1 MEEKEPS
8 KTTIYA
14 VYAVMLLI
22 LALAIYTAT
31 YFFPWIFKII
41 VDFVNAL
48 MQFVFEN
55 DTVEKEV
62 LIIEIKKFK

>member
-22 LALAIYTAT
+22 LAVAIYTAT

-41 VDFVNAL
+41 VDFVN
-48 MQFVFEN
+48 
-55 DTVEKEV
+55 TP
-62 LIIEIKKFK
+62 I

>member
-22 LALAIYTAT
+22 LSLEIYAAT
-31 YFFPWIFKII
+31 YFFPWMFKTI
-41 VDFVNAL
+41 VDFVN
-48 MQFVFEN
+48 
-55 DTVEKEV
+55 TP
-62 LIIEIKKFK
+62 I